1 MRSQTTSGRTGRR
14 SMRVLRV
21 VSLLIVLAGAP
32 FDPASVRAGSVP
44 EASGP
49 VCVPVQG
56 MPCPGSSP
64 STSSGTSP
72 STSSGSRSHKT
83 STESM
88 VLKGMQDT
96 IDQMFKADPAT
107 LQRLR
112 QTQMEG
118 AQALQE
124 SQQSQQQTEE
134 QRRQKAVQDAEAARM
149 RQIQGLSGVLVGM
162 PGGAAPDA
170 GGDLRPGGTSFFG
183 LGGGPGSA
191 PPEDPLNDPMVVDLR
206 HLRHSSYMVQAV
218 ETSTTEEVPALLEKA
233 LGAATGDVRDLPA
246 GAIPPFVDE
255 KGLQAFRKVYREYA
269 ETRAA
274 LARSEAAMKEAR
286 ARKKAG
292 GGAEADSAWEKAKA
306 AYDTTESR
314 AYGSREEA
322 VRVLR
327 ALGAGKDPGTFR
339 PPIPS
344 LPALREET
352 WLEMQ
357 KRMMRERAAI
367 DALTKRTQKELLSVV
382 PPLKGAFQKVHEGV
396 FLGLLT
402 DNNDAYRMEKYGV
415 SCFNGKSYASM
426 NEAAARARAEGKEG
440 VGGAVVVSFG
450 TEKGEK
456 QGVGY
461 YSTEFQRVVGDHV
474 FDGAISLNTP
484 QARKALEQISGKEFD
499 RLVAHSNGATVA
511 EALIRE
517 DRIRV
522 NELNIVGG
530 DMSLVKSGAYQ
541 ELVDSGKVKRVVV
554 WIHPNDPVPGITSI
568 APVELL
574 SSGNNAV
581 ESLTRKI
588 VGVPAT
594 GVIYRY
600 LPPDAAPRV
609 EPNPEGHVETAMQK
623 AEAFFAPHFIESS
636 YFPAIAKVFGVD
648 GYTLPV
654 RVRNDKESGSRPFPG
669 PT

>member
-1 MRSQTTSGRTGRR
+1 MRSRRTSERTGRR
-14 SMRVLRV
+14 TMRGLRA
-21 VSLLIVLAGAP
+21 VSLSIVLAGAP
-32 FDPASVRAGSVP
+32 FLQSSLHAGSIP
-44 EASGP
+44 EVSGP
-49 VCVPVQG
+49 TCVPVPG
-56 MPCPGSSP
+56 IPCPGTSQ
-64 STSSGTSP
+64 STSSGTTG
-72 STSSGSRSHKT
+72 STYSSGGGSHKT

-118 AQALQE
+118 ARALQE

-134 QRRQKAVQDAEAARM
+134 QRRQKAAQDAEAARM
-149 RQIQGLSGVLVGM
+149 SQLQGLSGALQGM

-183 LGGGPGSA
+183 LGGGTGTA
-191 PPEDPLNDPMVVDLR
+191 PPPEPMNDPMVVDLR
-206 HLRHSSYMVQAV
+206 HLRRASYMVRAV
-218 ETSTTEEVPALLEKA
+218 ETSTTEEAPALLEKA
-233 LGAATGDVRDLPA
+233 LGAATGDVSDLPA
-246 GAIPPFVDE
+246 GAVPPFVDE
-255 KGLQAFRKVYREYA
+255 KGLQAFRRVYREYA

-274 LARSEAAMKEAR
+274 LARSEAALKEAR

-292 GGAEADSAWEKAKA
+292 GGQEADAAWEKAKA
-306 AYDTTESR
+306 AYDAAKKR

-327 ALGAGKDPGTFR
+327 ALGAGKDPETFR

-357 KRMMRERAAI
+357 KRMMRERAAN
-367 DALTKRTQKELLSVV
+367 DALTKRTQKELLSIV
-382 PPLKGAFQKVHEGV
+382 PPVKGAFQKVHEGV
-396 FLGLLT
+396 LLGAGT
-402 DNNDAYRMEKYGV
+402 DNNDAGRMMKDGV
-415 SCFNGKSYASM
+415 SPFSNGKSYASM
-426 NEAAARARAEGKEG
+426 NDAAARALAEGKEG

-450 TEKGEK
+450 TDKGEKGEK
-456 QGVGY
+456 KGVVYGV
-461 YSTEFQRVVGDHV
+461 TESGRVVGDHIS
-474 FDGAISLNTP
+474 DGTISLNTP
-484 QARKALEQISGKEFD
+484 QAREALERISGKEFD

-530 DMSLVKSGAYQ
+530 DMSLVKKGAYR

-554 WIHPNDPVPGITSI
+554 WVNLNDPVVWGTAV
-568 APVELL
+568 APSELL
-574 SSGNNAV
+574 STGKEAA
-581 ESLTRKI
+581 ESLARKI
-588 VGVPAT
+588 AGVPAA
-594 GVIYRY
+594 GVEYRFMWGADY
-600 LPPDAAPRV
+600 RIMAPPK
-609 EPNPEGHVETAMQK
+609 GLF
-623 AEAFFAPHFIESS
+623 EATERKVGALIAPHYVESS
-636 YFPAIAKVFGVD
+636 YFPGIANELGVD
-648 GYTLPV
+648 NYTLPV
-654 RVRNDKESGSRPFPG
+654 RVRDDK
-669 PT
+669 